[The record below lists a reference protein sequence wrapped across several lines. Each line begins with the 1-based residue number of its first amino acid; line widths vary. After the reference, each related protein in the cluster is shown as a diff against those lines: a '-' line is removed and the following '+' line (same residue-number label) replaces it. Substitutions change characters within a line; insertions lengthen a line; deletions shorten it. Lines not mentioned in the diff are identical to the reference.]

1 MSPLFRNV
9 LANAGGQAVATVVG
23 FITVPIFLHLLGPQ
37 GYGLVSLLVVLQSM
51 TAALDFGLS
60 ATANREVATYL
71 ALGRPVPERR
81 DLVRTLELFYLGIA
95 VALFLLFG
103 GSAGWLARHW
113 VTDVAVEPGL
123 LASCLFLGGSSIAL
137 RWPIALYR
145 GILRGSER
153 QVLLNGVSA
162 VATLLRGFGSIV
174 VLLTVARTPLVFYW
188 SQLGFALAE
197 LAIFRGALLR
207 VGGGFE
213 GQGGAFDP
221 ALLRSLWRFTV
232 NVGGLAVFALVLKQ
246 FDKVVISTMLPIAQ
260 LGYYNAATLASNGLT
275 KIAIPVQVAAFP
287 RLTQHHQRGEV
298 GELART
304 FHATVQLVA
313 FIASPLAFVLIF
325 FAPDVLRV
333 WTRDAQLAS
342 AAGPALATL
351 SGAVLLSTLMSIPFS
366 LLVAAGL
373 TWIPLALNGIGAAV
387 AVPLTI
393 WLTRAH
399 GITGA
404 ATAWLVFNI
413 FNFLAMPLL
422 MFPRVLPGEHRAW
435 LTRDTL
441 PFLLVPMATFGAA
454 RLATGSAGLP
464 WRIVAIGLAGLAY
477 AAVVL
482 RLNRELGQR
491 VKVTMQGL
499 VARVRRGGSPPVS
512 GAGGR

>member
-23 FITVPIFLHLLGPQ
+23 FITVPIYLRLLGPQ

-71 ALGRPVPERR
+71 ALGRPVWERR
-81 DLVRTLELFYLGIA
+81 NLIRTLELFYLGIA
-95 VALFLLFG
+95 AALFLAFG
-103 GSAGWLARHW
+103 ATAGWLARHW
-113 VTDVAVEPGL
+113 FTHVAVDSGL
-123 LASCLFLGGSSIAL
+123 LATCLLLGGSSIAL

-162 VATLLRGFGSIV
+162 IATFLRGFGSII
-174 VLLTVARTPLVFYW
+174 VLLIVSRTPLVFYW

-197 LAIFRGALLR
+197 LALFRGALLR
-207 VGGGFE
+207 VGEGFE
-213 GQGGAFDP
+213 GRGGAFD
-221 ALLRSLWRFTV
+221 AGLLRGLWRFTV
-232 NVGGLAVFALVLKQ
+232 NVGGLSVFALVLKQ
-246 FDKVVISTMLPIAQ
+246 FDKVVVSTVLPLAQ

-287 RLTQHHQRGEV
+287 RLTQHHQRGEAAD
-298 GELART
+298 LART

-313 FIASPLAFVLIF
+313 FIAAPLAFVLIF
-325 FAPDVLRV
+325 FAPDVLRI
-333 WTRDAQLAS
+333 WTRDAQLAHD
-342 AAGPALATL
+342 AAPALAIL
-351 SGAVLLSTLMSIPFS
+351 SGAVLFSTLMSIPFS
-366 LLVAAGL
+366 LLVASGL
-373 TWIPLALNGIGAAV
+373 TWIPLTLNGVGALV

-393 WLTRAH
+393 GLTRSH

-422 MFPRVLPGEHRAW
+422 LFPRLLPGEQRAW

-441 PFLLVPMATFGAA
+441 PFLLIPLATFGAA
-454 RLATGSAGLP
+454 RYVTASAGLH
-464 WRIVAIGLAGLAY
+464 WRLVAIGLAGAAY
-477 AAVVL
+477 VVL
-482 RLNRELGQR
+482 VVRLNRDLGE
-491 VKVTMQGL
+491 
-499 VARVRRGGSPPVS
+499 RVRGMCRTVLTRARGARRRSTPT
-512 GAGGR
+512 AEGR